1 MVKEAMHGAELAITG
16 QDCGLKFTLYRWQK
30 FYLLPYFYSIYSE
43 VFNSLLI
50 LVYLSDSNPG

>member
-1 MVKEAMHGAELAITG
+1 MVKEAMHGAELAVTG
-16 QDCGLKFTLYRWQK
+16 LWYKINFIHWWQK

-50 LVYLSDSNPG
+50 LFV

>member
-16 QDCGLKFTLYRWQK
+16 QDCGLKLTLYRWQK

-43 VFNSLLI
+43 VFNSLL
-50 LVYLSDSNPG
+50 